1 MVDICHV
8 GKSTLT
14 GKITPMSDKSYTHR
28 AIFIA
33 SVSEG
38 TSRIH
43 APLISR
49 DTLASIE
56 AGRALGADIEYFPGQ
71 DMLRVDGNRR
81 PRIVKGEIDA
91 SNSGTTTRIAAA
103 IASVC
108 DGKVTIKGD
117 SSLMT
122 RPMQPI
128 VDTINEL
135 GARCVSNNGRAPLTV
150 TGRDGAEGGEI
161 TVDGSI
167 SSQFI
172 SGLLIAAPL
181 MERGLTL
188 NIKNELVSKTYV
200 DSTIAT
206 MKKFGVS
213 VKAIE
218 QYRKY
223 RVDRADYKSANFMV
237 PSDFSGTALLLA
249 ANVLVGREMEIA
261 VNIDVS
267 LPQADSSIVP
277 NARRLGADVYVQEN
291 VIGVEPSD
299 IRGGT
304 IDLSN
309 SPDSLPALAAMG
321 LRSAEWVKIVNVGQA
336 RFKETDRIA
345 VLSRELPKL
354 GAIVEEKPDGL
365 WIRTESGLRG
375 AALDSRGD
383 PTKEGDHRMFMAF
396 AIAGMYVGNTTVT
409 DPNCV
414 DVSYSKFIP
423 ELERLGAQLRVSS
436 GLS

>member
-1 MVDICHV
+1 MVEICHV
-8 GKSTLT
+8 GRSQLT
-14 GKITPMSDKSYTHR
+14 GRITPMSDKTYTHR
-28 AIFIA
+28 AILIA

-43 APLISR
+43 SPLISR

-81 PRIVKGEIDA
+81 PRIVKSGIDA
-91 SNSGTTTRIAAA
+91 SNSGTTMRITAA

-108 DGKVTIKGD
+108 EGRVTIDGD
-117 SSLMT
+117 DSLRS

-128 VDTINEL
+128 VDTINAL
-135 GARCVSNNGRAPLTV
+135 GASCVSNNGKAPLTI

-161 TVDGSI
+161 VVDGSI
-167 SSQFI
+167 SSQFV

-206 MKKFGVS
+206 MKKFGVA
-213 VKAIE
+213 VKVIE
-218 QYRKY
+218 PYKKY
-223 RVDRADYKSANFMV
+223 RVDRADYRSTNFVV

-261 VNIDVS
+261 INIDVT

-291 VIGVEPSD
+291 VIGVRASD
-299 IRGGT
+299 ISGGT

-309 SPDSLPALAAMG
+309 SPDSLPAVAAMG
-321 LRSAEWVKIVNVGQA
+321 LKSSNWVRIVNVKQA

-365 WIRTESGLRG
+365 WIRTEGDLRG

-383 PTKEGDHRMFMAF
+383 PAKEGDHRMFMAF

-423 ELERLGAQLRVSS
+423 ELERLGAQLRVSPS
-436 GLS
+436 LS